1 MKARVTCQKMESYS
15 ALQLVVSAAIVF
27 GAFVIRGMSG
37 FGAGMIGIP
46 LLAFL
51 MPVHSA
57 VAMFGLMV
65 LFLFLFLSIRDWGAV
80 AKDELKRLIGP
91 TLLGVAAGAMLFANL
106 DSRLLLQLLGGFL
119 IAYSSYVFAV
129 HYFGM
134 PELTCSARWAYPVG
148 FVGAF
153 IDTLFGGG
161 GGTLVVI
168 YFHMRQISRA
178 PFRATVA
185 ALWLFEMI
193 ARIAGYGAAGAYTFD
208 TLQLC
213 ALFMPFMAAG
223 TWVGEHLGNRVS
235 PETFSR
241 LMAALLL
248 AAGASLL
255 AK

>member
-1 MKARVTCQKMESYS
+1 MKARVTCQSVETYS
-15 ALQLVVSAAIVF
+15 AFQLAIAAGIVF

-46 LLAFL
+46 LLSFL

-65 LFLFLFLSIRDWGAV
+65 LFLFLYLSVRDWGEV

-106 DSRLLLQLLGGFL
+106 DSRLLLKLLGGFL
-119 IAYSSYVFAV
+119 IAYSTYVFAV

-134 PELTCSARWAYPVG
+134 PELTCSSRWAYPVG
-148 FVGAF
+148 FAGAF

-168 YFHMRQISRA
+168 YMHLRKIGRA
-178 PFRATVA
+178 PFRATLA

-193 ARIAGYGAAGAYTFD
+193 ARIAGYGAAGAYSLD
-208 TLQLC
+208 TLVLC
-213 ALFMPFMAAG
+213 VVFMPFMAAG
-223 TWVGEHLGNRVS
+223 TWAGERLGNRVS
-235 PETFSR
+235 QETFSK
-241 LMAALLL
+241 LMAALLVL
-248 AAGASLL
+248 AGAGLL
-255 AK
+255 VK

>member
-1 MKARVTCQKMESYS
+1 MESYTI
-15 ALQLVVSAAIVF
+15 LQLSIAAVIVF
-27 GAFVIRGMSG
+27 GAFVIRAISG

-46 LLAFL
+46 LLSFL

-65 LFLFLFLSIRDWGAV
+65 LFLFLFLSIRDWGEV
-80 AKDELKRLIGP
+80 DKVELKRLIGP
-91 TLLGVAAGAMLFANL
+91 TLLGVVAGAMLFANL

-119 IAYSSYVFAV
+119 IAYSCYVFAV

-134 PELTCSARWAYPVG
+134 PELTCSRHWAYPVG

-168 YFHMRQISRA
+168 YMHMRGIGRA
-178 PFRATVA
+178 PFRATLA

-208 TLQLC
+208 TLVLC
-213 ALFMPFMAAG
+213 VLFMPFMAAG
-223 TWVGEHLGNRVS
+223 TWVGERLGNHVS
-235 PETFSR
+235 QETFSK
-241 LMAALLL
+241 LMAGLLVLAGAGLLL
-248 AAGASLL
+248 
-255 AK
+255 K